1 MPTTSRAMASTTAG
15 SRSPPEPLETGAE
28 TGDRFPRFR
37 QLGAHMTTPIMRRHR
52 ADLRAMIWLVVMSS
66 AIPIVVIA
74 YGWIVRCRWP
84 A

>member
-1 MPTTSRAMASTTAG
+1 
-15 SRSPPEPLETGAE
+15 
-28 TGDRFPRFR
+28 
-37 QLGAHMTTPIMRRHR
+37 MTTPIMRRHR